1 MAQLTRFH
9 IRRVVHPIATLPWP
23 PANVVQPVPLPTHTL
38 GMIPASFLSLITD
51 EGSLLEDLCIDW
63 WEITQSDLEAILT
76 NCPRL
81 RCLQVAAST
90 SILEIIGMTT
100 AFGNVPDLE
109 QLSVTTD
116 PIHANTAPKA
126 KSAKSKKE
134 AGNLPAFLA
143 KQMAETDPTLVEIRE
158 LRRFARRLPNFRIL
172 RWMGRQGKGE
182 WRFSA
187 AKRST
192 LTPINFVHSVYLT
205 LQVWEDCQRA
215 TPPVYTF
222 EEDDEATNSC
232 LSLELPASPARSAS
246 DLPPL
251 SRTTTGS
258 SCSISSSVT
267 PPASIR
273 RGSMQAESVNG
284 SVLGLDWEPLNRGS
298 KQPADLASP
307 TSAAWTQTQIQPSTP
322 PISKPQKGAEAKPS
336 SRRRRESSKLSSP
349 TKTPTS
355 VKSAGSKSI
364 PASRSSSPVKSSP
377 PGRGPTCSLPSSP
390 VAMREPVQR
399 HVPGAP
405 PPTKRRSPE
414 KKEKKAAA
422 AVASALAMPKRDLS
436 DGWTKVG
443 DTRRKK

>member
-1 MAQLTRFH
+1 M
-9 IRRVVHPIATLPWP
+9 
-23 PANVVQPVPLPTHTL
+23 
-38 GMIPASFLSLITD
+38 
-51 EGSLLEDLCIDW
+51 LEDLCIDW
-63 WEITQSDLEAILT
+63 WEMSQSDLEAILT

-100 AFGNVPDLE
+100 AFGSVPDLE

-126 KSAKSKKE
+126 KPAKSKKD
-134 AGNLPAFLA
+134 AADLPPFLA
-143 KQMAETDPTLVEIRE
+143 KRMAETDPTLVEVRE

-187 AKRST
+187 SKRST
-192 LTPINFVHSVYLT
+192 LTPIDFIHSVYLT
-205 LQVWEDCQRA
+205 LQVWEDCQRS
-215 TPPVYTF
+215 TNPVYTF
-222 EEDDEATNSC
+222 EEDDEATSIG

-273 RGSMQAESVNG
+273 RGSTQTESVNG
-284 SVLGLDWEPLNRGS
+284 SVLGLDWEPLNRS
-298 KQPADLASP
+298 NKQAPSLGSP
-307 TSAAWTQTQIQPSTP
+307 TSTTNWSQVQTP
-322 PISKPQKGAEAKPS
+322 PSPSNKTSKSADSKPPS
-336 SRRRRESSKLSSP
+336 NRRRRESSRATSPSKSS
-349 TKTPTS
+349 S
-355 VKSAGSKSI
+355 SAQSAGSKSI
-364 PASRSSSPVKSSP
+364 PASRSASPVKPSP
-377 PGRGPTCSLPSSP
+377 PGRGPTCSLPSKP

-399 HVPGAP
+399 HVPGAA
-405 PPTKRRSPE
+405 PPTKKRSPE
-414 KKEKKAAA
+414 KKEKKAATAAAAAA
-422 AVASALAMPKRDLS
+422 AVASALAMPKRDVS

-443 DTRRKK
+443 DGRRKK